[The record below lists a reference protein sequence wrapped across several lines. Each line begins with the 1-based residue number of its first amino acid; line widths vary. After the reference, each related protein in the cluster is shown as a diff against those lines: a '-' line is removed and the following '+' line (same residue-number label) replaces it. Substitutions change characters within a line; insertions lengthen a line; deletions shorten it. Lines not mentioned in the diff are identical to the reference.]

1 MLAHRATAARK
12 QKLTANGL
20 KIYSRIIWII
30 FWLLTWM
37 TTHPIIRQTP
47 TRVMYKF
54 PRTLCI
60 YRIFWQMDPMEIYM
74 AVKKPNRITECCYL
88 RTESQS
94 LSSTQGNMSSIGLK
108 EHIYPL

>member
-1 MLAHRATAARK
+1 MLTYRATAARK

-30 FWLLTWM
+30 FWLLTWI

-60 YRIFWQMDPMEIYM
+60 YRIFWQMDFMEIYM
-74 AVKKPNRITECCYL
+74 AVKELNRITKSCYL
-88 RTESQS
+88 CTKAKVCRAR
-94 LSSTQGNMSSIGLK
+94 K
-108 EHIYPL
+108 ETC